1 MSTYLLAINGKL
13 TLLSLWF
20 MDIPTGNGEIKIGEW
35 RSIKVGH
42 NVLDPLN
49 KLKRGRSKLEA
60 SEVRETLK

>member
-20 MDIPTGNGEIKIGEW
+20 MDIPIGNGEIKIGEW

-49 KLKRGRSKLEA
+49 KLKEA
-60 SEVRETLK
+60 AQNLKQVR